1 MKAFELKVKDET
13 LILKWDMWA
22 MQRFCELADMSLMG
36 LLTLYDLNTLTL
48 KQIMQ
53 MVKAAVESANEGREV
68 TDRQAAAWIDE
79 GGGIVDPKSPVL
91 KFIKYMI
98 EASTVKT
105 TEKPEKGGIEKKS

>member
-1 MKAFELKVKDET
+1 MKAFELKVKEET

-22 MQRFCELADMSLMG
+22 MQRFCELAGMSLFG

-53 MVKAAVESANEGREV
+53 MVIAAVESANEGREV
-68 TDRQAAAWIDE
+68 SERQAAAWIDE
-79 GGGIVDPKSPVL
+79 AGGIVEPKSPVL

-105 TEKPEKGGIEKKS
+105 TEKPVKEDGEKKS